1 MIESRCTGV
10 FTQAYT
16 NDFKIQVLFVPKERC
31 YILNTPS
38 TTGHT
43 TKRYKLWPLSRTLR
57 VFLIIYHKQ
66 ASQTTDFMVVTTGKY
81 RTASYEQKPVI
92 RGALE

>member
-1 MIESRCTGV
+1 M
-10 FTQAYT
+10 QAYT

-38 TTGHT
+38 ITGHT
-43 TKRYKLWPLSRTLR
+43 AKHYKLWPLSRILCF
-57 VFLIIYHKQ
+57 FLIIYHKQ
-66 ASQTTDFMVVTTGKY
+66 ASHTTDFMVVTTGTEY
-81 RTASYEQKPVI
+81 RTASCEQQPVI